1 MIIPSIG
8 ISMGRI
14 EVAVLESF
22 QVPRNLEQVLQSVEV
37 KATVIDQRW
46 FSALSESQIRSYR
59 KDQQNTIHIQ

>member
-8 ISMGRI
+8 IFMGRI

-37 KATVIDQRW
+37 KATVIDQR
-46 FSALSESQIRSYR
+46 
-59 KDQQNTIHIQ
+59 